1 MSYAKKQYRFKQH
14 YLINEMKRKEVT
26 KNGRVLQ
33 VAKRK
38 EKEIDDARS

>member
-1 MSYAKKQYRFKQH
+1 MSYAKKQYSFKQH

-33 VAKRK
+33 VAKREAK
-38 EKEIDDARS
+38 EVNNARS

>member
-26 KNGRVLQ
+26 KNGKRNLLPL
-33 VAKRK
+33 AKRQTTSI
-38 EKEIDDARS
+38 E